1 MVSCRQCNTHNSL
14 DSAFCKHCGATLSP
28 EDIEIA
34 TEKLAMMIADGNKLF
49 ADGRTEDAMMVAETA
64 VATNPTS
71 ASAISLKGMCYE
83 RRGQIAEALEC
94 FEKGVE
100 LNPSSA
106 LDKIKVND
114 LRNMLVAEKFEV
126 REKPNRR
133 IAVVGALAAVVLV
146 SAVGA
151 LVAKANA
158 PKAELDKSKLLA
170 SNEPA
175 PELRTFGEI
184 MPKTGTQA
192 PSTDG
197 GATQNQPNAEPGTNN
212 VDGNGPP
219 SSGAGRR
226 EDIRLPNYS
235 GGRIPRPEEGVGG
248 TFQNTEVRPLDPGVR
263 GPIGGGNTGN
273 GEGNGGKSTTDPD
286 PTELKNNNV
295 GEDPKTE
302 PKNDPGIIEIDVV
315 GKNGSKSG
323 GNAASPANSGNGR
336 QALIASARSMFQQ
349 GNYTGA
355 ANSYERALRMGA
367 DSASTNQRLGQCYA
381 HLGRTGDA
389 IAAYTRAANAFEQS
403 GNAQARDACLQ
414 AITVLGGG

>member
-1 MVSCRQCNTHNSL
+1 MST
-14 DSAFCKHCGATLSP
+14 
-28 EDIEIA
+28 EDIEVA
-34 TEKLAMMIADGNKLF
+34 TEKLSIMIADGNKLF

-94 FEKGVE
+94 FEKVVE
-100 LNPSSA
+100 LNPSST

-133 IAVVGALAAVVLV
+133 VAMVGALAAVVLV

-158 PKAELDKSKLLA
+158 PAASPDKSKLLA

-184 MPKTGTQA
+184 MPKAGTQA
-192 PSTDG
+192 TSTDG
-197 GATQNQPNAEPGTNN
+197 AGTQNQPSTQPPTNN
-212 VDGNGPP
+212 LDGNGPQ
-219 SSGAGRR
+219 SNGGVGRR
-226 EDIRLPNYS
+226 EDIRLPNYG

-248 TFQNTEVRPLDPGVR
+248 AFQNTEILPVDPGVR
-263 GPIGGGNTGN
+263 GPIGGGNSNGGN
-273 GEGNGGKSTTDPD
+273 STSNGNGGKSTIDPD
-286 PTELKNNNV
+286 PTEQKNNSV
-295 GEDPKTE
+295 GEEPKTE

-315 GKNGSKSG
+315 GKNGNKGG
-323 GNAASPANSGNGR
+323 GNTTSPANSGNGR

-349 GNYTGA
+349 GNYSGA

-367 DSASTNQRLGQCYA
+367 DAASTNQRLGQCYA

-403 GNAQARDACLQ
+403 GNNQARDACQQ
-414 AITVLGGG
+414 AIKVLGGG